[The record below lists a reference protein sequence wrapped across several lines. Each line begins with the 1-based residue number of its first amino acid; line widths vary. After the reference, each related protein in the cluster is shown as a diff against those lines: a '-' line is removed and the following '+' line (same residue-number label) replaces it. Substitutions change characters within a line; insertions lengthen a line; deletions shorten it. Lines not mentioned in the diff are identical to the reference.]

1 MSRPVRSIALSVGT
15 LVAFGLQLRG
25 AEPST
30 SVFTAQQAESGRV
43 GYAQHCA
50 SCHMP
55 DLSGSNDAPELAGPN
70 FKSAWQTKTTID
82 LLDYVSGAMPPGGAT
97 LDTKAY
103 ASIVAHI
110 LKTNGAE
117 PGMEPLS
124 RATKLAIGAVITVQS
139 TARRE
144 SSKN

>member
-1 MSRPVRSIALSVGT
+1 MSRPVLALAVSAWM
-15 LVAFGLQLRG
+15 LVAFGLRVRG

-30 SVFTAQQAESGRV
+30 SAFTAQQAESGRI

-70 FKSAWQTKTTID
+70 FKSAWQTKTTIE

-97 LDTKAY
+97 LDAKAY

-110 LKTNGAE
+110 LRTNGAE

-124 RATKLAIGAVITVQS
+124 RATNLAIGAVITVQS